1 MSRIK
6 PLLLKR
12 SSFTIPE
19 VQSET
24 GEDYGSIKKCV
35 DELVSE
41 QVFSQPEGLTY
52 FRLRESP
59 RKKKSAPSPFR
70 SLFDDDDDDDGEEEV
85 EIYRY
90 CDVPRDEFFK
100 LAAWK
105 MRPYDSYEKDGKLII
120 GVDDVLPD
128 DEKLNVF
135 LELSDGKYVFSDG
148 CETYV
153 RAAAAGNAL
162 SFRFFANRLS
172 DGGEFGGVRVS
183 HLTKA
188 VTVQI
193 DDADKCALYIAQ
205 LTAAVRSFF
214 GRIN

>member
-59 RKKKSAPSPFR
+59 RKKKPAPSPFR
-70 SLFDDDDDDDGEEEV
+70 SLFDDDDDDEEEEE

-90 CDVPRDEFFK
+90 FGVPRDEFFK

-105 MRPYDSYEKDGKLII
+105 MRPFSGYEKDGKLII
-120 GVDDVLPD
+120 GVDDVLP
-128 DEKLNVF
+128 EGETLNVL

-214 GRIN
+214 GRSN